1 MNTSTSSTPLVPR
14 AHAMQQYK
22 NDVKAFIRAG
32 ALDDKDSTLPAAIKA
47 LARLRMMSIDQAE
60 RVWKACGTPD
70 DAPSFRSQLI
80 ANIRACIAAAR
91 KDGTT
96 AMSVDCLKQNT
107 ATPSRMLPGAPVG
120 ANAPWAY
127 TQLFREVVDAMS
139 DIRAF
144 ARLASLAIL
153 LAMAS
158 VASAQTAT
166 RDAQGNF
173 IEVSASSPV
182 AHDSTTTFTYTYQHG
197 PDTYTLPVFR
207 GPKGGLYVWRLDGKT
222 GVQRK
227 VYLPKQ

>member
-1 MNTSTSSTPLVPR
+1 ML
-14 AHAMQQYK
+14 QYK

-60 RVWKACGTPD
+60 RVWKACSTPD

-158 VASAQTAT
+158 AASAQYSNAT

-173 IEVSASSPV
+173 HETSAPTAA

-207 GPKGGLYVWRLDGKT
+207 GPKGGMYVWRLDGKT